1 MKPRLYKSEA
11 LMDNAEIDKCLQ
23 SVLPHESIVRHPD
36 DMDAFRVL
44 NPVIDPGEMPSH
56 VVRPRD
62 GGELQG
68 LIRLA
73 NESGLN
79 LTVSSS
85 RGNHCKGGTCGIH
98 QSILIDLSPWQGV
111 EWINRRNRVC
121 MIQPGVTYG
130 ALLEALE
137 PHGMTV
143 PVPLAPRSGKS
154 VVAAVMDREPSTWP
168 SRQWDI
174 SDPVA
179 STEFIFGN
187 GELFRTGAAG
197 GPGTLEEQRAAGGAQ
212 KGPLGPSQADFHR
225 VIQGAQGS
233 MGVITWMTMRTE
245 LKPAIQKPFLL
256 GADSLGG
263 MIPFAYDVQRPW
275 LGEHAFILDRT
286 AASMLMSANRPGSF
300 DSLWDSLPRY
310 VCLQN
315 IAGFDRL
322 PKARVKYQQKDIGE
336 IARRHGLAMTSSQ
349 GRVSAGDLLA
359 TATRPCGEVD
369 WRHALKGHCVS
380 LFFLTT
386 LDRVPV
392 YEDLIGELA
401 RKYKLDERSIGSYIQ
416 PVVQNHACHVE
427 FLVPFDPGDA
437 GEVDSVRAF
446 EREAARS
453 LADSEAV
460 FSRPYGSAQEIVLEQ
475 NPLNFEILRKVKEIF
490 DPNRVLNR
498 GKWNL

>member
-1 MKPRLYKSEA
+1 
-11 LMDNAEIDKCLQ
+11 
-23 SVLPHESIVRHPD
+23 LPGECVSRRPD
-36 DMDAFRVL
+36 DMEAFRIS
-44 NPVIDPGEMPSH
+44 NPIVDQGEMPSH

-62 GGELQG
+62 GEELQG

-85 RGNHCKGGTCGIH
+85 KGDHCKGGTCGIH
-98 QSILIDLSPWQGV
+98 QSIMIDLAPWQGV

-121 MIQPGVTYG
+121 MVQPGVPYG

-143 PVPLAPRSGKS
+143 PMPLAPRTGKS

-168 SRQWDI
+168 SRQWDM

-225 VIQGAQGS
+225 VIQGAQGC
-233 MGVITWMTMRTE
+233 MGIVTWMTMRTE
-245 LKPAIQKPFLL
+245 LMPTIQKPFLL
-256 GADSLGG
+256 GEDSLDG
-263 MIPFAYDVQRPW
+263 MIPFVYDVQRPW

-286 AASMLMSANRPGSF
+286 AASMMMSANHPGSF

-310 VCLQN
+310 ICLQN

-322 PKARVKYQQKDIGE
+322 PKGRVKVQQKDIRE
-336 IARRHGLAMTSSQ
+336 IARRHGLNMSRSV

-359 TATRPCGEVD
+359 TATRPCGEAD
-369 WRHALKGHCVS
+369 WRHALKGHCLS

-392 YEDLIGELA
+392 YAGVMSELA
-401 RKYKLDERSIGSYIQ
+401 RKYKIDERSIGSYIQ

-427 FLVPFDPGDA
+427 FLVPFDPEDA
-437 GEVDSVRAF
+437 AEVDSLRAL
-446 EREAARS
+446 EREAAKS
-453 LADSEAV
+453 LADSGAF
-460 FSRPYGSAQEIVLEQ
+460 FSRPYGSAQEIAFEK
-475 NPLNFEILRKVKEIF
+475 NPLNFEILKKVKGIF